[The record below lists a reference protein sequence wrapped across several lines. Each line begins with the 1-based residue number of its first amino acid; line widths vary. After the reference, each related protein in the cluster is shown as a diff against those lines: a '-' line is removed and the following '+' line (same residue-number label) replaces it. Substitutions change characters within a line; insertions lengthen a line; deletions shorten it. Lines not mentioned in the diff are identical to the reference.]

1 MAHPFRHPLARSA
14 AATILGIAGL
24 AMACG
29 RSATAPGGAGDG
41 SEVATVAAKVAQ
53 VAAAVTGQNAP
64 LADAQQ
70 AGKNMGFDTHTYP
83 GDKTMAAWKAAPGAP
98 YRWVG
103 YYLPAPCHRDK
114 SWSGKR
120 QKLVE
125 LGWGLAVVYVGQ
137 QTWGRT
143 PRRISSART
152 ASLVNS
158 SKPCNADLVTAERGR
173 ADGDDAIAAT
183 EREGFPSRSIVF
195 LDIERMEKM
204 PESMRD
210 YYRAWTK
217 RLLEDGRYR
226 PGVYVHAH
234 NAQTVYDDYK
244 AEFAAAGVTE
254 EPRIWVASGRGW
266 EEGKAPQDV
275 GFAFAGVWQGV
286 IDVARTVA
294 DIKLPL
300 DVNVSSW
307 SSPSDPEIPA
317 DLPQVPVVD
326 RVGE

>member
-1 MAHPFRHPLARSA
+1 MAHPFRHPIARGA
-14 AATILGIAGL
+14 ASFLIGVAGL
-24 AMACG
+24 AIACG
-29 RSATAPGGAGDG
+29 RSSTAPDGEPGD
-41 SEVATVAAKVAQ
+41 SRVADVAARVAQ
-53 VAAAVTGQNAP
+53 VAATVTGQEAP

-70 AGKNMGFDTHTYP
+70 EGKNMGFDTHTYP
-83 GDKTMAAWKAAPGAP
+83 GDRTMAAWKAAPGAP

-103 YYLPAPCHRDK
+103 YYLPAPCHKDK
-114 SWSGKR
+114 SWTGKR
-120 QKLVE
+120 QTLVE
-125 LGWGLAVVYVGQ
+125 MGWGLAVVYVGQ

-143 PRRISSART
+143 PRALSAKRLAQMLRSGT
-152 ASLVNS
+152 T
-158 SKPCNADLVTAERGR
+158 CNADLVTADRGHMD
-173 ADGDDAIAAT
+173 ADDAIAAA
-183 EREGFPSRSIVF
+183 EHEGFPQRSIIF

-204 PESMRD
+204 PDAMRA
-210 YYRAWTK
+210 YYRAWSK

-234 NAQTVYDDYK
+234 NAETVYADVK
-244 AEFAAAGVTE
+244 SEFAAAGVDE
-254 EPRIWVASGRGW
+254 EPRVWVASGRGY

-275 GFAFAGVWQGV
+275 GFAFAGVWQGM

-307 SSPSDPEIPA
+307 SSPSDP
-317 DLPQVPVVD
+317 D

>member
-1 MAHPFRHPLARSA
+1 MAQPFRHPMARRA
-14 AATILGIAGL
+14 AATIGVIAGL

-29 RSATAPGGAGDG
+29 RSSTGPNGDG
-41 SEVATVAAKVAQ
+41 DNSQVASIAAQVAQ
-53 VAAAVTGQNAP
+53 VAAAVTGQPAP
-64 LADAQQ
+64 MADAQQ

-103 YYLPAPCHRDK
+103 YYLAAPCHADK
-114 SWSGKR
+114 SWNGKR
-120 QKLVE
+120 QTLVSM
-125 LGWGLAVVYVGQ
+125 GWGLAVVYVGQ

-143 PRRISSART
+143 PRKLSAART
-152 ASLVNS
+152 DAVLKSK
-158 SKPCNADLVTAERGR
+158 KPCNADLLTAERGR

-183 EREGFPSRSIVF
+183 EREGFPARSIVF

-204 PESMRD
+204 PNAMRD
-210 YYRAWTK
+210 YYRAWTR

-234 NAQTVYDDYK
+234 NAQAFYDDIK
-244 AEFAAAGVTE
+244 AEFAAAGITE
-254 EPRIWVASGRGW
+254 QPRIWVASGRGW

-307 SSPSDPEIPA
+307 SSPSDPATPV
-317 DLPQVPVVD
+317 DLPPMPVD

>member
-1 MAHPFRHPLARSA
+1 MAQPFRHPLARRA

-29 RSATAPGGAGDG
+29 RSSTGPNADGDD
-41 SEVATVAAKVAQ
+41 SEVATVAAQVAQ
-53 VAAAVTGQNAP
+53 VAAAVTGQKSP
-64 LADAQQ
+64 MADAQQ

-103 YYLPAPCHRDK
+103 YYLPAPCHRDR
-114 SWSGKR
+114 SWTGKR
-120 QKLVE
+120 QTLVDM
-125 LGWGLAVVYVGQ
+125 GWGLAVVYVGQ

-143 PRRISSART
+143 PRKVSDART
-152 ASLVNS
+152 AALVKS

-173 ADGDDAIAAT
+173 ADADDAIAAT
-183 EREGFPSRSIVF
+183 AQEGFPPRSIVF

-204 PESMRD
+204 PEAMRD
-210 YYRAWTK
+210 YYRAWTR
-217 RLLEDGRYR
+217 RLLEHGQYR

-234 NAQTVYDDYK
+234 NAQTVYDDVK
-244 AEFAAAGVTE
+244 AAFFAAGVDE

-307 SSPSDPEIPA
+307 SSPSDPDSPA
-317 DLPQVPVVD
+317 DLPD
-326 RVGE
+326 RAGE

>member
-1 MAHPFRHPLARSA
+1 MAQPFRHPIARRA
-14 AATILGIAGL
+14 AALIIGIAGI

-29 RSATAPGGAGDG
+29 RSSTGPDGDQTN
-41 SEVATVAAKVAQ
+41 SEIANVAANVAQ
-53 VAAAVTGQNAP
+53 VAAAVTGQKAP
-64 LADAQQ
+64 MANAQQ
-70 AGKNMGFDTHTYP
+70 QGKNLGFDTHTYP

-103 YYLPAPCHRDK
+103 YYLPSPCHTDR
-114 SWSGKR
+114 SWTGKR
-120 QKLVE
+120 QTLVDM
-125 LGWGLAVVYVGQ
+125 GWGLAVVYVGQ

-143 PRRISSART
+143 PRKLSPERT
-152 ASLVNS
+152 AALVNS
-158 SKPCNADLVTAERGR
+158 KKPCNADLLTAERGR
-173 ADGDDAIAAT
+173 ADADDAIEAT
-183 EREGFPSRSIVF
+183 AREGFPPRSIVF

-204 PESMRD
+204 PQAMRD
-210 YYRAWTK
+210 YYGAWTK
-217 RLLEDGRYR
+217 RLLEHGQYR
-226 PGVYVHAH
+226 PGVYVHKH
-234 NAQTVYDDYK
+234 NAQAVYDDVK
-244 AEFAAAGVTE
+244 AAFFAAGVDE

-286 IDVARTVA
+286 IDAARTVA

-307 SSPSDPEIPA
+307 ISPSDPEVPSEI
-317 DLPQVPVVD
+317 PVVPPD